1 MERKVVLVTGGSSG
15 IGLATC
21 RYLQQKGCTVYGT
34 SRKAR
39 NGELMHGIPM
49 LKLYTEESQTISE
62 AIDWLIAKEGRIDVL
77 INNAGTG
84 IAGAVEDTS
93 VDEMVALFKTNV
105 FGQLECCRLVIPHM
119 RKQNKG
125 QIINISSI
133 AGEFGLPF
141 RGVYS
146 ASKSA
151 IDRFSETMRMELK
164 KWNISVSIVQ
174 PGDFKT
180 NINANRIIAKRSQDK
195 DSPYYEGFTKL
206 YKSISDDV
214 SNGHNPDGVAKVI
227 WKIVD
232 SSYPLM
238 RYPAATFGQRLSL
251 SINRVLPTHLFQK
264 LLMKRYP
271 ID

>member
-21 RYLQQKGCTVYGT
+21 QYLQQKGCTVYGT

-39 NGELMHGIPM
+39 NGELLHGITM
-49 LKLYTEESQTISE
+49 LQLYTEDPKSIAS
-62 AIDWLIAKEGRIDVL
+62 AVSWLIEKEGRIDVL

-84 IAGAVEDTS
+84 IAGAIEDTS
-93 VDEMVALFKTNV
+93 TEEMVSLFTTNV
-105 FGQLECCRLVIPHM
+105 FGQLECCRAVIPYM
-119 RKQNKG
+119 RTQNKG
-125 QIINISSI
+125 QIINMSSI

-151 IDRFSETMRMELK
+151 IDRFSETLRMELK
-164 KWNISVSIVQ
+164 QWNIAVSIVQ
-174 PGDFKT
+174 PGDYKT
-180 NINANRIIAKRSQDK
+180 NINHNRIIAKRSLDK

-206 YKSISDDV
+206 YKAISEDI
-214 SNGHNPDGVAKVI
+214 SNGHDPIGVAKVV

-232 SSYPLM
+232 SKYPLM
-238 RYPAATFGQRLSL
+238 RYPAATFWQRFSL
-251 SINRVLPTHLFQK
+251 SVNRVLPFHLFQK
-264 LLMKRYP
+264 ILLKRFP
-271 ID
+271 IK